1 MRLCPPWRSP
11 PAPGDTECTGLR
23 PADDSGKT
31 GSLSAAAHSALLVVQ
46 RLDVCTCV
54 DLHLHQSARLS
65 ICLSVCLRVSECAR
79 VRVCVCTCA
88 CIYLVEIDGGERETH
103 THTHTHTHTPTHTHT
118 HTALSY
124 SQ

>member
-54 DLHLHQSARLS
+54 DLHLHQSVYLS
-65 ICLSVCLRVSECAR
+65 VCVCLSVRACAFASVHMHAYILLR
-79 VRVCVCTCA
+79 
-88 CIYLVEIDGGERETH
+88 
-103 THTHTHTHTPTHTHT
+103 
-118 HTALSY
+118 
-124 SQ
+124 